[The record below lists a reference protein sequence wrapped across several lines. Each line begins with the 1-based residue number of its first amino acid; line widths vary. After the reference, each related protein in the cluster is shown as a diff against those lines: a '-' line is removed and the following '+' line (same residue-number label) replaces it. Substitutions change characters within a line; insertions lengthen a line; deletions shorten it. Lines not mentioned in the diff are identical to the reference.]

1 MRGFWVSA
9 AYLLGWTLSVNG
21 LRPAVGR
28 LSAGRWGRLFAAD
41 ADGIVGESS
50 KASELTSMLE
60 SMPTSEKYSLLIQS
74 YANKILSDPNR
85 NATLL
90 STMESLYIEMI
101 AGGSR
106 PTDKSSELLITA
118 SSSFCNSAKLG
129 RALQLTRAS
138 GAVKAFGVANGLLTT
153 PILSA
158 SVASQLFASKGSK
171 MMSDDRETEVVA
183 AASVGVS
190 VALFFVLQVVGWVD
204 SDVHPYATLCGCAL
218 VLAAAADVLLSE
230 GGVLKKAAS
239 GLERLSLRDKQR
251 DAHTEASAFLVGYLL
266 GLPCFCFQPDVTEA
280 LKLLRS
286 SPGALDVYKQP
297 VALAVTKKAVGTG
310 GGGGGGGNSP
320 ASFFSLSF
328 PASSAIKLTPASS
341 KKVPSSAGQSQT
353 SQNQQQQQQQQQ
365 QQVAATPP
373 SNDSKEAANSR
384 LLRSFLDVDAN
395 AKADL
400 QGLARLLVWL
410 VAPVAAETIKY
421 GSSVVSDPRRGRK
434 TLEALESLQQ
444 VARKRASGSGASG
457 DVGLGGSDLLTG
469 GSSEG
474 YSPTGLEELQLPS
487 STEDREA
494 LVQWAYNEASLLV
507 RRYGELLEALSDYVQ
522 SGTASIGECALLIEQ
537 ELR

>member
-1 MRGFWVSA
+1 MWS
-9 AYLLGWTLSVNG
+9 AYLLGWTSPAHG
-21 LRPAVGR
+21 LRPVVGR
-28 LSAGRWGRLFAAD
+28 LSPGRWCRHLAAD

-74 YANKILSDPNR
+74 YANKLLSDPNR
-85 NATLL
+85 DATLL

-190 VALFFVLQVVGWVD
+190 VVLFFMLQVVGWID
-204 SDVHPYATLCGCAL
+204 SDVHPYATLWGCAL
-218 VLAAAADVLLSE
+218 VLAGAADVLLSQ
-230 GGVLKKAAS
+230 GGILKKAAA

-297 VALAVTKKAVGTG
+297 VALAAAKKAVGTG
-310 GGGGGGGNSP
+310 SGGSGGNSP
-320 ASFFSLSF
+320 ASFFSLMALPS
-328 PASSAIKLTPASS
+328 SSAFRLTPASAS
-341 KKVPSSAGQSQT
+341 AKKVVPSPPANQPQT
-353 SQNQQQQQQQQQ
+353 SQNQQQQP
-365 QQVAATPP
+365 PP
-373 SNDSKEAANSR
+373 SNDSKEAANAR

-400 QGLARLLVWL
+400 QGLSRLLVWL
-410 VAPVAAETIKY
+410 VAPVAAENIKY

-444 VARKRASGSGASG
+444 VARKRASGAGASS
-457 DVGLGGSDLLTG
+457 DVGLGGSSDLLAG
-469 GSSEG
+469 GVGGAGEG
-474 YSPTGLEELQLPS
+474 SPTGLEELQLPS
-487 STEDREA
+487 SAEDREA
-494 LVQWAYNEASLLV
+494 LVQWAYNEASLLI